1 MLPTGD
7 SRWFARRNLCSWLIC
22 HFNGVGNLMFY
33 RLQKAVT
40 STNCERRRTRRQIKV
55 LQALDQART
64 QWYHFTAV
72 VITGMGFFTDA
83 YDLFCIALV
92 TDLLGRIYYPNNVSD
107 DKPAGS
113 LPENVDA
120 AVKGIALCGTMFG
133 QLIFGRLGDIIGRKR
148 IYGVTLIL
156 MAVCSVSSGLSFH
169 HTPRTVITTLCFFR
183 FWLGFGI
190 GGDYPLS
197 AAIMSEYANKKT
209 RGAFMAAVFA
219 MQGLGNLAAGIVV
232 FIVSASFI
240 NTPAYRNSTDKRGQA
255 DYVWRIVLMFGSIPA
270 LLTFYWRMRMPE
282 TARYTA
288 LIARNLKQAVSDMNM
303 VLDIDINDLTEQ
315 EDANTLANQDNFG
328 LFSSIFMCRHGWH
341 LISTMV
347 CWFMLDVVFYSLNLF
362 MIDIFTA
369 GFGDASKEGI
379 LEQTNKI
386 AKTQAII
393 AVSGTLPGYFFTVM
407 LVDRIG
413 RIKIQLMGFT
423 MMTIFLIG
431 LAAMYF
437 RKNTAS
443 LPIAGF
449 TVMYGLIFFFANFG
463 PNSTTFIVP
472 TEIFPTRLR
481 STCHGISGAGGKA
494 GAIVGVLLFQYA
506 GRSILLKLLILAS
519 CNLVGIIF
527 TLLLPE
533 SKGLSL
539 EDIGG
544 DIQEDVECDSQQG
557 SVINQ
562 WS

>member
-1 MLPTGD
+1 MLPTRD

-22 HFNGVGNLMFY
+22 QLNGVGSLMFY

-40 STNCERRRTRRQIKV
+40 STNCERRRTGRQIKV
-55 LQALDQART
+55 LEALDQART
-64 QWYHFTAV
+64 QWCHFKAV

-92 TDLLGRIYYPNNVSD
+92 TDLLGRIYYASINVSH
-107 DKPAGS
+107 DKRAGS
-113 LPENVDA
+113 LPGNVDA

-133 QLIFGRLGDIIGRKR
+133 QLVFGRLGDIIGRKR

-197 AAIMSEYANKKT
+197 AAIMSEYANKRT

-232 FIVSASFI
+232 LIVSASFM
-240 NTPAYRNSTDKRGQA
+240 NTPAYKNSTDMRGQA

-270 LLTFYWRMRMPE
+270 LLTFYWRMRLPE

-303 VLDIDINDLTEQ
+303 VLHIDINDLTEQ

-328 LFSSIFMCRHGWH
+328 LFSSMFMCRHGWH

-362 MIDIFTA
+362 MIDIFI
-369 GFGDASKEGI
+369 GDASKEGI

-437 RKNTAS
+437 WKSTAS
-443 LPIAGF
+443 LPPAVF

-463 PNSTTFIVP
+463 PNSTTFIVRI
-472 TEIFPTRLR
+472 EIFPTRLR

-506 GRSILLKLLILAS
+506 GRIMPLKLLILAS

-527 TLLLPE
+527 TLFLPE

-539 EDIGG
+539 EDIAG
-544 DIQEDVECDSQQG
+544 DIQEDVECNSQQRP
-557 SVINQ
+557 VINH
-562 WS
+562 